1 MSDENIMATPDAE
14 TETAAAQTQEKTFTQ
29 SDVDRLIADRLGR
42 AERKYQREVGD
53 INLDEARQ
61 MLKERED
68 ANLETQK
75 QRGEFESILKETV
88 NKKDQEIS
96 AYKSKLQSTLVDGAL
111 LSAASTNNAV
121 SPDQVST
128 LLRHQVRLSEDGTVE
143 VTDANNVAR
152 YNDKGNLLT
161 VNEAVSEFLTAN
173 PHFVRATQGGSGS
186 MGKAGGTNDLAGKT
200 KSREEF
206 EQLNPHKRAEF
217 IRGGGTLN

>member
-29 SDVDRLIADRLGR
+29 SDVDRLIATRLER

-75 QRGEFESILKETV
+75 QRGEFESILKDTV

>member
-1 MSDENIMATPDAE
+1 MSDDNIMATPDAE

-29 SDVDRLIADRLGR
+29 SDVDRLIATRLER

-75 QRGEFESILKETV
+75 QRGEFESILKDTV

-186 MGKAGGTNDLAGKT
+186 MGKAGGTSDLGKT
-200 KSREEF
+200 QSRETF
-206 EQLNPHKRAEF
+206 EKLTPQKRAEF
-217 IRGGGTLN
+217 IRSGGTLE

>member
-1 MSDENIMATPDAE
+1 MSDDNIMATPDAE

>member
-1 MSDENIMATPDAE
+1 MSDDNIMATPDAE
-14 TETAAAQTQEKTFTQ
+14 TETAATQTQEKTFTQ
-29 SDVDRLIADRLGR
+29 SDVDRLIATRLER

-75 QRGEFESILKETV
+75 QRGEFESILKDTV

-186 MGKAGGTNDLAGKT
+186 MGKAGGNNDLGKT
-200 KSREEF
+200 HSRENF
-206 EQLNPHKRAEF
+206 EKLTPQKRAEF
-217 IRGGGTLN
+217 IRSGGTLE